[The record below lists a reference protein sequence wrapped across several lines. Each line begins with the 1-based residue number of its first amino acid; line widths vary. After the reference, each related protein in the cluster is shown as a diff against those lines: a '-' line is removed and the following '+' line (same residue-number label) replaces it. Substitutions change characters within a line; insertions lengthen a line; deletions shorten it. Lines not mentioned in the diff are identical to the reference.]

1 MNEFLFELVER
12 QRELAE
18 SALSSLLSGK
28 STEKSEQLK
37 ACLETILELND
48 ENTAT
53 VDVETMLKMN
63 KRQLQMTSMLLSSVY
78 VNQIFADR
86 KSEQQI

>member
-12 QRELAE
+12 QRKLAE
-18 SALSSLLSGK
+18 KALSSLLTGK

-37 ACLETILELND
+37 SCLETILELSD
-48 ENTAT
+48 ENTAM
-53 VDVETMLKMN
+53 VDVESILQMN

-86 KSEQQI
+86 KLEQQI

>member
-1 MNEFLFELVER
+1 MNKYLFELVER

-18 SALSSLLSGK
+18 NALSSLLSGK

-37 ACLETILELND
+37 ACLETILELSD
-48 ENTAT
+48 ENTAI
-53 VDVETMLKMN
+53 VDVESMLQMN
-63 KRQLQMTSMLLSSVY
+63 KRQLQMTSMLLNFVY

-86 KSEQQI
+86 KQRKAK